1 MQNLFRINLGR
12 MVLYL
17 QPQEL
22 DELIEDTFYKR
33 VNGTSEKAAVYTLH
47 TIGTILENYG
57 SYRGRDKAPEAY
69 EQRKKVLLG
78 YLMKGL
84 VHFKESI
91 SIEALNIIGHE
102 LFGSE
107 NAGAGENVCLFFLY
121 RKTSDECGGRA
132 VQGCVVILQPGI
144 GA

>member
-1 MQNLFRINLGR
+1 MVIELTESLDSGDYQYAKFIPHYLGR

-107 NAGAGENVCLFFLY
+107 KLAP
-121 RKTSDECGGRA
+121 DEK
-132 VQGCVVILQPGI
+132 
-144 GA
+144 

>member
-1 MQNLFRINLGR
+1 

-57 SYRGRDKAPEAY
+57 SYRGVIKHR
-69 EQRKKVLLG
+69 R
-78 YLMKGL
+78 LMNSAK
-84 VHFKESI
+84 SI
-91 SIEALNIIGHE
+91 AWIFDERS
-102 LFGSE
+102 
-107 NAGAGENVCLFFLY
+107 GAF
-121 RKTSDECGGRA
+121 
-132 VQGCVVILQPGI
+132 
-144 GA
+144 